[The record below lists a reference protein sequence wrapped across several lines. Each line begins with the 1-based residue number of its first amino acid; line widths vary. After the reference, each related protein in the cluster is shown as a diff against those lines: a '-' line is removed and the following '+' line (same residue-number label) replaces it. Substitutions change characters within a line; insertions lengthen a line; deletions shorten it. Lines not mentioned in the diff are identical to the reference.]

1 MQAVGAISAALSSGT
16 LGFGATVLLQ
26 HRSPLEGI
34 GHRGTCTNT
43 SVGASGMQRP
53 LHGLQCSSVVGR
65 KSKKKGS
72 VGCVG
77 KKGARQAPLQLLTGT
92 AVIMLK
98 GLGPLGALWERNHK
112 PSFQTSCFT
121 PAVCVQN
128 ELDRCPLHALVYVK
142 QRKESQGKSCGVLLE
157 MDSSSVFLT

>member
-16 LGFGATVLLQ
+16 LGFGASVLLQ

-34 GHRGTCTNT
+34 GHRGTCTDT

-98 GLGPLGALWERNHK
+98 GLGPLGAL
-112 PSFQTSCFT
+112 
-121 PAVCVQN
+121 
-128 ELDRCPLHALVYVK
+128 
-142 QRKESQGKSCGVLLE
+142 
-157 MDSSSVFLT
+157 